1 MYSEKVIVLNKS
13 GLHARPAM
21 LFVQTAAKFKS
32 SVTFGKTAAPDVF
45 KNAKS
50 VISVM
55 SVAARLDD
63 EIEIKAEGEDEK
75 AAVEALVALIKSGCG
90 E

>member
-1 MYSEKVIVLNKS
+1 
-13 GLHARPAM
+13 
-21 LFVQTAAKFKS
+21 
-32 SVTFGKTAAPDVF
+32 
-45 KNAKS
+45 
-50 VISVM
+50 M

-75 AAVEALVALIKSGCG
+75 TAVEALVALIKSGCG

>member
-1 MYSEKVIVLNKS
+1 MYSEKVKVINKT

-21 LFVQTAAKFKS
+21 LFVQTASKFKS
-32 SVTFGKTAAPDVF
+32 EVTFGKTSTPDVF

-63 EIEIKAEGEDEK
+63 EIEIRANGLDETE
-75 AAVEALVALIKSGCG
+75 AVKALVELIKSGCG